1 MDAVFAS
8 QFDSHEAIKAA
19 CDAAAEDEGFS
30 LAIKKTT
37 RRGGKAG
44 VITLASIAIS
54 TILPPTN
61 RGLGLIRARKD
72 RLPLQDSPPAFL
84 RRRKLEASPTQSSKP
99 HHHPMTPA
107 ITHSK
112 YRAQLIA
119 DNLDHIIHLYN
130 GGLKPALITCQLR
143 GLCQNPEH
151 DPDLKFLLA
160 QHIRNAIALY
170 RTQELAGRTPLQF
183 LYDQLKDP
191 SLGFFFRDT
200 RDQEGRLTG
209 LFIAPRTGIELWKR
223 YPNVLL
229 LDCTYKTNRVRMPL
243 LNNVLANC
251 KAYFPKAK
259 RDDKNR
265 VIRDPKFTT
274 FLKEW
279 HSLVNAPDE
288 AAYEQRLQ
296 TFKEPGRH
304 PEAAIAYAVNTWLDR
319 WKEKIV
325 LCFVNRVRHLG
336 HTTTSIVEGMHAS
349 MKRFLWTSTGD
360 LTSVFQRFKAFWR
373 HQSDEIL
380 NSQQIG
386 IHKTS
391 TPNLSSWALKTIGK
405 EFRAVPREVT
415 DKSKPPP
422 GRCDLQHHCSIKATL
437 GLPCRHDIF
446 NRLKDAAVAGVGA
459 AGAVPFEMSHV
470 DEFWHRENPQ
480 ATNSN
485 DVPLEPLPV
494 RGKGRPKGSLN
505 LEKAHAAIPRHSRS
519 LREPSVTRPPGH
531 RRQQRR

>member
-1 MDAVFAS
+1 
-8 QFDSHEAIKAA
+8 
-19 CDAAAEDEGFS
+19 
-30 LAIKKTT
+30 
-37 RRGGKAG
+37 
-44 VITLASIAIS
+44 
-54 TILPPTN
+54 
-61 RGLGLIRARKD
+61 
-72 RLPLQDSPPAFL
+72 
-84 RRRKLEASPTQSSKP
+84 
-99 HHHPMTPA
+99 MTPA

-209 LFIAPRTGIELWKR
+209 LSSHRAPASSFGSVIRMSSFGL
-223 YPNVLL
+223 YVQDQP
-229 LDCTYKTNRVRMPL
+229 VRMPL
-243 LNNVLANC
+243 LNVCGSTAEKMTFSIAAVFLSGEAEPHYRWSLQCLLELAEEEGIPMPRVIVTDRELALMKAIVSFPALRLVICLLCRWHVNKNVLANC

-360 LTSVFQRFKAFWR
+360 LTSVFQRFKAF
-373 HQSDEIL
+373 
-380 NSQQIG
+380 
-386 IHKTS
+386 
-391 TPNLSSWALKTIGK
+391 
-405 EFRAVPREVT
+405 
-415 DKSKPPP
+415 
-422 GRCDLQHHCSIKATL
+422 
-437 GLPCRHDIF
+437 
-446 NRLKDAAVAGVGA
+446 
-459 AGAVPFEMSHV
+459 
-470 DEFWHRENPQ
+470 
-480 ATNSN
+480 
-485 DVPLEPLPV
+485 
-494 RGKGRPKGSLN
+494 
-505 LEKAHAAIPRHSRS
+505 
-519 LREPSVTRPPGH
+519 
-531 RRQQRR
+531 